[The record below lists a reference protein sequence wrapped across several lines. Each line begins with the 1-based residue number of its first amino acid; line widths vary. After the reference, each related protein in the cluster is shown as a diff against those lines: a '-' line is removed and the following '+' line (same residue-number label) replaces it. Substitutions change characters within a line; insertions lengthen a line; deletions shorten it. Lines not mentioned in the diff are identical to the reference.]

1 MPVYEITM
9 QCNQFFDYKVEADSK
24 EEALEAIK
32 DGSID
37 HCDEFTDYDTQTVHT
52 IEEVKTN
59 A

>member
-1 MPVYEITM
+1 MTVYEITM

-24 EEALEAIK
+24 EEALKAIK

-37 HCDEFTDYDTQTVHT
+37 HCDEFTDYDTQTVHS
-52 IEEVKTN
+52 IKEETN